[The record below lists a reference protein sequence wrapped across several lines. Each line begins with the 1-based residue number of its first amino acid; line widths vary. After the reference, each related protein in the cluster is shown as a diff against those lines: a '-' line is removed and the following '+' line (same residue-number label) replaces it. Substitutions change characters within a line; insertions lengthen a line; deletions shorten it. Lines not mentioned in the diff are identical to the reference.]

1 MGVQIIM
8 YPDDTMPIYIVIS
21 CNDTVIG
28 KMIRK
33 RGELKFWN
41 RYKGDCYGHASL
53 SLDSNLNHMM
63 SFARKKLNNPFVSGL
78 IIENIHSGIFAKSGM
93 KSKITVFEI
102 PVSRKQFKTIR
113 NLMMD
118 YWKKRQNLK
127 YDFAGLFFMLLTG
140 KGIKR
145 KNRYICSHWVAEVL
159 EKSNIY
165 NFSEKKPKDI
175 RPLDYY
181 DIFRKNIIYE
191 GLTINYN
198 YSNENYNQR

>member
-1 MGVQIIM
+1 
-8 YPDDTMPIYIVIS
+8 
-21 CNDTVIG
+21 
-28 KMIRK
+28 
-33 RGELKFWN
+33 
-41 RYKGDCYGHASL
+41 
-53 SLDSNLNHMM
+53 
-63 SFARKKLNNPFVSGL
+63 
-78 IIENIHSGIFAKSGM
+78 
-93 KSKITVFEI
+93 
-102 PVSRKQFKTIR
+102 
-113 NLMMD
+113 MMD